1 MRVGEIVR
9 QVAGRWVQD
18 VHATRW
24 KATLAVVEAIAVA
37 GRLSLTAIGRAVAGR
52 ARPKHAIKRVDRLL
66 ANPHLRCE
74 RWTLWSALAAS
85 LLDDFRRP
93 VILVDWT
100 KTAEGF
106 HALVA
111 AVPLAGRA
119 LPIYEEVHPESRLGN
134 RRVQATF
141 LRSLRDI
148 LPRDTKPIVVSDAG
162 FHGAFFREISRLGW
176 DFVGRVRGHAKVRF
190 PSGGLP
196 VTKAYLYAHAT
207 PTPTDL
213 GPCELYSTKRLT
225 ARMVLV
231 RGKRKPGRR
240 PENITATEAA
250 KRDHAR
256 DPWLLATSLAD
267 GSAASIV
274 ATYALRMKIEETFRD
289 AKNHRFGWSLR
300 HVRSRSADRLAIL
313 LLLASL
319 AMVAVTLVGFEA
331 ERRRLHRGYQ
341 ANTLARR
348 VLSLVVLGGA
358 VLRRADHRA
367 WCTVDRVPR
376 IVAQFRLALRELA
389 LPAHA

>member
-1 MRVGEIVR
+1 M
-9 QVAGRWVQD
+9 
-18 VHATRW
+18 
-24 KATLAVVEAIAVA
+24 A

-52 ARPKHAIKRVDRLL
+52 VRPKHAIKRVDRLL

-85 LLDDFRRP
+85 LLEDFRRP

-134 RRVQATF
+134 RRVQGAF
-141 LRSLRDI
+141 LRALRDV
-148 LPRDTKPIVVSDAG
+148 LPRDAKPIVVSDAG
-162 FHGAFFREISRLGW
+162 FYGAFFREILRLGW

-190 PSGGLP
+190 PSGGRP
-196 VTKAYLYAHAT
+196 VTKAYLYGQAT
-207 PTPTDL
+207 LVPSDL
-213 GPCELYSTKRLT
+213 GPCELYSTAKRLT

-231 RGKRKPGRR
+231 RGKRKPGCR

-256 DPWLLATSLAD
+256 DPWLLATSLTD
-267 GSAASIV
+267 GSAAAIV

-300 HVRSRSADRLAIL
+300 HVRSRSADRLAML

-331 ERRRLHRGYQ
+331 ERRRLHRAYQ
-341 ANTLARR
+341 ANTLSRR

-358 VLRRADHRA
+358 VLRRSDHRA
-367 WCTVDRVPR
+367 WCTVDRIPR
-376 IVAQFRLALRELA
+376 IAAHFRLALRELA

>member
-1 MRVGEIVR
+1 
-9 QVAGRWVQD
+9 
-18 VHATRW
+18 
-24 KATLAVVEAIAVA
+24 
-37 GRLSLTAIGRAVAGR
+37 
-52 ARPKHAIKRVDRLL
+52 
-66 ANPHLRCE
+66 
-74 RWTLWSALAAS
+74 
-85 LLDDFRRP
+85 
-93 VILVDWT
+93 
-100 KTAEGF
+100 
-106 HALVA
+106 VA

-134 RRVQATF
+134 RRVQAAF
-141 LRSLRDI
+141 LRALRDV
-148 LPRDTKPIVVSDAG
+148 LPRDAKPIVVSDAG
-162 FHGAFFREISRLGW
+162 FYGAFYREISRLGW
-176 DFVGRVRGHAKVRF
+176 DFVGRVRGHAKIRF
-190 PSGGLP
+190 PSGGRL
-196 VTKAYLYAHAT
+196 VTKAYLYAQAT

-213 GPCELYSTKRLT
+213 GPCELYSSAKALT

-240 PENITATEAA
+240 PENITVTEAA

-300 HVRSRSADRLAIL
+300 HVRSHSAERLAML

-331 ERRRLHRGYQ
+331 ERRRLHRAYQ
-341 ANTLARR
+341 ANTLTRR
-348 VLSLVVLGGA
+348 VLSLVVLGSA

-367 WCTVDRVPR
+367 WCTVDRIPR
-376 IVAQFRLALRELA
+376 IAAAFRLALRELA